1 MKKIAYCLIF
11 LTLLSLKAL
20 SQNEILL
27 TIDNQ
32 PVLKSEFEQI
42 YHKNSSVQ
50 IADNKPV
57 ADYLEMFINFK
68 LKVLESEK
76 LGYDTLPSFINELAG
91 YRDQLAK
98 PYLQN
103 RSLIDKLVQEAYY
116 RTVNEV
122 NASHIMVKI
131 PINAFPADTL
141 AAYTRIMEIRKR
153 LLKGESFAM
162 IAREESDD
170 PSAKVNEG
178 RLGWFSAFAMV
189 YPFENAAY
197 NTAVGAFSQPV
208 RSKFGYH
215 IITVNAVRPAL
226 GEIRLAHIL
235 IRAGRYDNPEAVAL
249 AKQKIDTCYKKLQ
262 SGSTFTNIVKQ
273 YSEDAGSVPNGG
285 QLRWLRS
292 GELPADIEDK
302 VFTLADSGSYTLPLQ
317 SDYGWHIF
325 QLQGK
330 RPIAPLDQLKSQIED
345 KIMQDERGKYAE
357 ESFVAGLKK
366 VYNFK
371 AYPKNILKLAGLID
385 SSLYTGNWNPSS
397 AGDLIEPVF
406 TINSKEYPQKFL
418 ADYIAQTRLYN
429 KKEGI
434 QAIVDKKCNELVATL
449 LIQTE
454 KGMLEDKYP
463 AFNNLMK
470 EYHDGILLFNIMDK
484 NVWSKAV
491 SDSAGL
497 LSFYEQHT
505 NDYQWQERA
514 DVSVYTLYDEAYL
527 KLTTSLGKKRAREKW
542 PANEFVKMVCAS
554 DTLKCV
560 EVSDHKYE
568 RGEPVPSGDFTWVK
582 GAVKTV
588 HEGNA
593 IKVIVVNALIPPMA
607 KSFGEIQGQVTADYQ
622 NYLDKQ
628 WTETLREKYPVS
640 INPEVLQ
647 QVK

>member
-1 MKKIAYCLIF
+1 
-11 LTLLSLKAL
+11 
-20 SQNEILL
+20 
-27 TIDNQ
+27 
-32 PVLKSEFEQI
+32 
-42 YHKNSSVQ
+42 
-50 IADNKPV
+50 
-57 ADYLEMFINFK
+57 
-68 LKVLESEK
+68 
-76 LGYDTLPSFINELAG
+76 
-91 YRDQLAK
+91 
-98 PYLQN
+98 
-103 RSLIDKLVQEAYY
+103 
-116 RTVNEV
+116 
-122 NASHIMVKI
+122 
-131 PINAFPADTL
+131 
-141 AAYTRIMEIRKR
+141 
-153 LLKGESFAM
+153 
-162 IAREESDD
+162 
-170 PSAKVNEG
+170 
-178 RLGWFSAFAMV
+178 
-189 YPFENAAY
+189 
-197 NTAVGAFSQPV
+197 
-208 RSKFGYH
+208 
-215 IITVNAVRPAL
+215 
-226 GEIRLAHIL
+226 
-235 IRAGRYDNPEAVAL
+235 
-249 AKQKIDTCYKKLQ
+249 
-262 SGSTFTNIVKQ
+262 
-273 YSEDAGSVPNGG
+273 
-285 QLRWLRS
+285 
-292 GELPADIEDK
+292 
-302 VFTLADSGSYTLPLQ
+302 
-317 SDYGWHIF
+317 
-325 QLQGK
+325 
-330 RPIAPLDQLKSQIED
+330 LDQLKSQIED

-434 QAIVDKKCNELVATL
+434 QAIVDKKSNELVATL

-588 HEGNA
+588 HERNA

-640 INPEVLQ
+640 INPAVLQ